1 MDAPMQ
7 RYKDGPVEN
16 RVKELNLFNDLM
28 NRFDELSK
36 KHDDPSSESP

>member
-1 MDAPMQ
+1 MDASMQ

-16 RVKELNLFNDLM
+16 RVKELDRFNDLM

-36 KHDDPSSESP
+36 KHDALSSEFP